1 MAVLVHIKSVTLATH
16 KICDTF
22 PSLMQ
27 YAAYH
32 SRFGNETELV
42 LLLFSSLLE
51 WLLQATIYVAA
62 TCHPKISALLLDR
75 SQSLIMLTN
84 MSWLH
89 VLFT

>member
-32 SRFGNETELV
+32 SRFWNETELV
-42 LLLFSSLLE
+42 LHMLFSSLLE
-51 WLLQATIYVAA
+51 WLLQATIYVGA
-62 TCHPKISALLLDR
+62 TCHISTVIR
-75 SQSLIMLTN
+75 SHSL
-84 MSWLH
+84 S
-89 VLFT
+89 